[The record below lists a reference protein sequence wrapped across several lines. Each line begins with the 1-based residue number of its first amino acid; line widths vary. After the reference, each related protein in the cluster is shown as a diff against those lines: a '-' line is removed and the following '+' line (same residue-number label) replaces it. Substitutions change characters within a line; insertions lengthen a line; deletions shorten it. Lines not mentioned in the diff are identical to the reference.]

1 MLNGNVLYRFTAAH
15 AAGAWTGEDAEVVS
29 NATVVQRKYEMVAI
43 GAYRGFGSSLGL
55 WALYARYYLANS
67 HSRSW
72 RLRLALS

>member
-29 NATVVQRKYEMVAI
+29 NATVVQRKYETVAL
-43 GAYRGFGSSLGL
+43 GARRGSGSGLGL
-55 WALYARYYLANS
+55 WALHAYNHLAYFFGL
-67 HSRSW
+67 SW